1 MLGFANGH
9 SARDDINYYPMHAN
23 PKQLL
28 TEAPGPLPSLQPAPS
43 GPKLGLAM
51 LRFLRLLRLAFWRAF
66 QHDAFSIAKA
76 SAYSAILTF
85 FPALL
90 VVGSVLA
97 TWRKGGPYLREIS
110 YALSRIMPA
119 GGNAAMNF
127 LRGAAARPMGLLVTA
142 SLLTLWTAS
151 GVMISWMEGFR
162 RCYELPKIW
171 GLVKERLIAF
181 LLVIFAL
188 VPMTF
193 ATLLVAFGSRIETS
207 ILFYTSR
214 EYSVYILL
222 MWASIRWL
230 IATLTSI
237 AVIALIY
244 HNAVP
249 RTQPWHSVIPGAT
262 LATGMWF
269 SSTLLFGFYLKH
281 YADYSIIYGSLG
293 AAIALLVWM
302 YMVSLVVLV
311 GAEFNAM
318 LFPRAMLGKELTAV
332 SGSRPAAT

>member
-1 MLGFANGH
+1 
-9 SARDDINYYPMHAN
+9 
-23 PKQLL
+23 
-28 TEAPGPLPSLQPAPS
+28 
-43 GPKLGLAM
+43 M

-90 VVGSVLA
+90 VVGSVLV

-110 YALSRIMPA
+110 YALSRILPA
-119 GGNAAMNF
+119 GSGTAMNF
-127 LRGAAARPMGLLVTA
+127 LRSAAARPMGLLLTA

-171 GLVKERLIAF
+171 GLVQERVISFA
-181 LLVIFAL
+181 LVIFAL
-188 VPMTF
+188 LPMTF
-193 ATLLVAFGSRIETS
+193 STLLVAFGSKIETT
-207 ILFYTSR
+207 ILFHTDR

-222 MWASIRWL
+222 MWASIRWV

-249 RTQPWHSVIPGAT
+249 RTQPWHSVLPGAT

-302 YMVSLVVLV
+302 YMVSLVILV

-318 LFPRAMLGKELTAV
+318 LFPRAFLGKELTAI
-332 SGSRPAAT
+332 SGPKAVNRV

>member
-1 MLGFANGH
+1 
-9 SARDDINYYPMHAN
+9 
-23 PKQLL
+23 
-28 TEAPGPLPSLQPAPS
+28 
-43 GPKLGLAM
+43 M
-51 LRFLRLLRLAFWRAF
+51 LRFLRLLRLALWRAF

-76 SAYSAILTF
+76 SAYSSILTF

-90 VVGSVLA
+90 VLGSLLA
-97 TWRKGGPYLREIS
+97 TSRKGAPYLREIS
-110 YALSRIMPA
+110 YALSRILPA
-119 GGNAAMNF
+119 GSNTAMNF
-127 LRGAAARPMGLLVTA
+127 LRGASQRPVGLLVTA

-171 GLVKERLIAF
+171 GLVKERLIS
-181 LLVIFAL
+181 FAL
-188 VPMTF
+188 VVLAGLPMTF
-193 ATLLVAFGSRIETS
+193 STLLIAFGSKIETR
-207 ILFYTSR
+207 ILFYTAHEFSP
-214 EYSVYILL
+214 YILL
-222 MWASIRWL
+222 MWTSIRWL

-269 SSTLLFGFYLKH
+269 SSTLLFGFYLQH

-302 YMVSLVVLV
+302 YMVSLVILV

-318 LFPRAMLGKELTAV
+318 LFPRAMLGKELIAINSPKV
-332 SGSRPAAT
+332 

>member
-1 MLGFANGH
+1 
-9 SARDDINYYPMHAN
+9 MHAN
-23 PKQLL
+23 AKRLPNEEPALV
-28 TEAPGPLPSLQPAPS
+28 PSLQPATRRH
-43 GPKLGLAM
+43 KLGPAM
-51 LRFLRLLRLAFWRAF
+51 LRFLRPLRLAVWRAF

-76 SAYSAILTF
+76 SAYSSILTF

-97 TWRKGGPYLREIS
+97 TSRKGAPYLREIS
-110 YALSRIMPA
+110 YALSRILPA
-119 GGNAAMNF
+119 GGNTAMNF
-127 LRGAAARPMGLLVTA
+127 LRGASQRPVSLLITS

-151 GVMISWMEGFR
+151 GVMVSWMEGFR

-171 GLVKERLIAF
+171 GLVKERLVSF
-181 LLVIFAL
+181 LLVVFAL

-193 ATLLVAFGSRIETS
+193 STLLVAFGSKIETT
-207 ILFYTSR
+207 ILFYTAHEFSA
-214 EYSVYILL
+214 YILL
-222 MWASIRWL
+222 MWTCLRWL

-269 SSTLLFGFYLKH
+269 SVTLLFGFYLQH

-293 AAIALLVWM
+293 VGIALLVWM
-302 YMVSLVVLV
+302 YMISLVVLV

-332 SGSRPAAT
+332 SGPKA

>member
-1 MLGFANGH
+1 
-9 SARDDINYYPMHAN
+9 MHAN
-23 PKQLL
+23 AKRLP
-28 TEAPGPLPSLQPAPS
+28 TEEPGPLPSLQPAPS
-43 GPKLGLAM
+43 GPKLGPAM

-97 TWRKGGPYLREIS
+97 TWRKGAPYMREIS
-110 YALSRIMPA
+110 YALSRILPA
-119 GGNAAMNF
+119 GSNAAMNF
-127 LRGAAARPMGLLVTA
+127 MRGAAQRPVSLLITA

-171 GLVKERLIAF
+171 GLVKERLISF

-193 ATLLVAFGSRIETS
+193 ATLLVALGSKVETN
-207 ILFYTSR
+207 ILFYTAR
-214 EYSVYILL
+214 EYSLYILV
-222 MWASIRWL
+222 MWGAIRWL

-262 LATGMWF
+262 LATAMWF
-269 SSTLLFGFYLKH
+269 LSTELFGCYLQNH
-281 YADYSIIYGSLG
+281 ADYIIIYGSLG
-293 AAIALLVWM
+293 VAIAVLVCM
-302 YMVSLVVLV
+302 YMISLVILV

-332 SGSRPAAT
+332 SGPRAAN